1 LRRSFAPARG
11 VAAVGR
17 IVVAA
22 LVLAGCAPLAPAP
35 ESPPVDRAVLAAPF
49 TAEGRISAR
58 RGADGVAG
66 QFAWTHDGAHDRIA
80 LSSPLGQ
87 TIARL
92 AGDGEGVQAEMSDG
106 RVERAPDW
114 DALTS
119 RALGLPLPVGGLSA
133 WLRGLPRDGT
143 PHTLERDAQE
153 RPALLRQDGWEV
165 GYAYADA
172 AATRASRVTLRYP
185 GTEPVEVR
193 IVVDRWQ

>member
-1 LRRSFAPARG
+1 
-11 VAAVGR
+11 VGR
-17 IVVAA
+17 TVASA
-22 LVLAGCAPLAPAP
+22 LLLAGCAPLPTVP
-35 ESPPVDRAVLAAPF
+35 ESPHLDRVALATPFAV
-49 TAEGRISAR
+49 EGRISAR
-58 RGADGVAG
+58 RGNDGVAG
-66 QFAWTHDGAHDRIA
+66 QFAWTHDGVHDRIA

-106 RVERAPDW
+106 RVERASDW

-119 RALGLPLPVGGLSA
+119 RALGLPLPLDGLSA
-133 WLRGLPRDGT
+133 WVRGLPRDGT
-143 PHTLERDAQE
+143 PHTLERDAQQ

-172 AATRASRVTLRYP
+172 AATRASRLTLRYP
-185 GTEPVEVR
+185 GAEPVEVR